1 MTNRSII
8 ALVAL
13 AVAVFLVTQTFYTVD
28 PTKQVLVRQFGA
40 IVGEP
45 KTDPGLYA
53 KIPLVQDIQRIDRR
67 LLDYEAEE
75 FEIIAGD
82 QKRLVVDA
90 YARYKIDDGQA
101 VRPDRAG
108 RRAGPARAAQFADQ
122 LRDPRRAELGAAAC
136 GADRPARQPDGR
148 DHASG

>member
-8 ALVAL
+8 ALIAL
-13 AVAVFLVTQTFYTVD
+13 AIAIFLVTQTFYTVD

-40 IVGEP
+40 IVGDP
-45 KTDPGLYA
+45 KTEPGLYA
-53 KIPLVQDIQRIDRR
+53 KIPLIQDIQRIDRR

-90 YARYKIDDGQA
+90 YARYKIDGGQA

-108 RRAGPARAAQFADQ
+108 RRGGPARAARFADQ
-122 LRDPRRAELGAAAC
+122 LRNSRRVELGAAAC
-136 GADRPARQPDGR
+136 GADRPARKSDG
-148 DHASG
+148 